1 MATLSALFDIRDR
14 MTSRVRQMRVSF
26 DRLRN
31 TVDQVRQRVARLSR
45 ARVLIQTRLRD
56 MASRGLQR
64 IRDLRE
70 YLNRRATVIRTAIRD
85 RASRGL
91 LRLRQLGRDIRSN
104 AVIVTTRIRD
114 MATRGLQ
121 RLAAKIPRIS
131 GVVAVIRT
139 RLRDSATASLVR
151 IRATLAYLQGK
162 TATVRTKLKDMA
174 TRGLSRLSAL
184 VPKIGHLVA
193 VVRTKLR
200 DGATAS
206 LVRIRA
212 NMAYLRGRIA
222 VVRTHLRDM
231 TTRGLV
237 RIKRLGDAIKSSAI
251 IVRTKLR
258 DLATRGLTRIRSLAT
273 ALGSYTATL
282 RTRLR
287 DAATRGLT
295 RLRALGIRLNSMRI
309 TMQTRVRDL
318 ALRGLTK
325 LRALALRV
333 GAITATIVVKVKD
346 LASRAIARIES
357 AAGGIQNRMLS
368 LGAAVG
374 GTAVLAQGASAFET
388 DARASAISGISQP
401 QVTSMTDQIYY
412 GENIGTERSGVAQSL
427 VDFAQQTSLQGKAL
441 QEAARTSAMFAQLY
455 GKDIPEVDRAFA
467 SAYKNQLG
475 SMSEIG
481 DVSAFVIKNAGDQ
494 YDDYLDTINE
504 YSSTFKDLKLNMG
517 QVGSAFVAAV
527 QAGGRNFDEPADMF
541 REFNIRRNEL
551 TDNQITAMAKVL
563 GKSRTKEL
571 YKSMDAGTLSGEK
584 VMFEFATALSKIP
597 SEAQRALYATEL
609 LGTKYEDIKEP
620 VLAAARAINEPI
632 EASKE
637 LEKQFTAMRENN
649 PMTPINNAS
658 RTLGKTLKTIGQA
671 VITAVTPAFIELNKW
686 ASSPEGQKS
695 IASFTKSVSELS
707 GELANGLSK
716 GIQWVIENWDT
727 LLPILKGVGIAF
739 LAVYGAAKGFKVIQ
753 AAIPFFKGFWKVLKV
768 LWSALKWVGSAL
780 LFLGKGFIKILKW
793 AKPFIPWIG
802 RVIGVFVRFL
812 PVIGWV
818 VTALTVL
825 WEAWKNWDIIKKVL
839 VDVWEGAKDIVA
851 NGVNAILKSVN
862 WMIRQLNKLSIP
874 IPDIP
879 GVLEGGD
886 YGFNIKEIGLVE
898 TREMRDNNKKA
909 ATVLQSTTFPD
920 LTAAYEKNKH
930 AKGISN
936 IPYDNYKATLHKGET
951 VLPREEAE
959 LIRGMAAS
967 GGSATAAPASA
978 PININV
984 TGDNHYSNDM
994 DAKKVVRV
1002 IKKALQE
1009 ELNLGAQGVQFV

>member
-1 MATLSALFDIRDR
+1 MATLTAMFDIRDR
-14 MTSRVRQMRVSF
+14 ISNRVRQMGGNFR
-26 DRLRN
+26 RLRDTIN
-31 TVDQVRQRVARLSR
+31 QVQRRVESLSR
-45 ARVLIQTRLRD
+45 TRAIIQTRLRD
-56 MASRGLQR
+56 NATRGLNR
-64 IRDLRE
+64 IRDLQN

-91 LRLRQLGRDIRSN
+91 ARLRRLAEDIRRRPVTVAARVRDWATRALNDLAARVPRISRLV
-104 AVIVTTRIRD
+104 AVISTRLRDEASAGLVRIRATMAYLRWRRAVLRTHLRD
-114 MATRGLQ
+114 MATRGL
-121 RLAAKIPRIS
+121 
-131 GVVAVIRT
+131 
-139 RLRDSATASLVR
+139 VR
-151 IRATLAYLQGK
+151 IR
-162 TATVRTKLKDMA
+162 
-174 TRGLSRLSAL
+174 
-184 VPKIGHLVA
+184 
-193 VVRTKLR
+193 
-200 DGATAS
+200 
-206 LVRIRA
+206 
-212 NMAYLRGRIA
+212 
-222 VVRTHLRDM
+222 
-231 TTRGLV
+231 
-237 RIKRLGDAIKSSAI
+237 RLGDSINRRA
-251 IVRTKLR
+251 VVVGTKLR
-258 DLATRGLTRIRSLAT
+258 DLATRGLARIRSLAT

-295 RLRALGIRLNSMRI
+295 RLRSLARNLNSMRVTI
-309 TMQTRVRDL
+309 QTRVRDL
-318 ALRGLTK
+318 ATRGLN
-325 LRALALRV
+325 RVRNLARRV
-333 GAITATIVVKVKD
+333 GAVTATVVIKVKD
-346 LASRAIARIES
+346 LATRAIARIES
-357 AAGGIQNRMLS
+357 AAAGIQNRMFS

-374 GTAVLAQGASAFET
+374 GTAILAQGANAFET

-401 QVTSMTDQIYY
+401 QVTTMTDQIYY

-427 VDFAQQTSLQGKAL
+427 VDFAQQTNLQGKAL

-481 DVSAFVIKNAGDQ
+481 DVSAYVIKNAGDQ

-504 YSSTFKDLKLNMG
+504 YSSTFKDLQLNMG

-563 GKSRTKEL
+563 GKARTREL

-632 EASKE
+632 DASKE
-637 LEKQFTAMRENN
+637 LEKQFTSMRENN
-649 PMTPINNAS
+649 PMTPINDAS
-658 RTLGKTLKTIGQA
+658 RTLGKTLKTIGQS

-695 IASFTKSVSELS
+695 IAKFTESVAELS

-727 LLPILKGVGIAF
+727 LLPILKVVGAAF
-739 LAVYGAAKGFKVIQ
+739 LGVYGAAKGYQVFKV
-753 AAIPFFKGFWKVLKV
+753 ASPVFKGLWKVLKV
-768 LWSALKWVGSAL
+768 VWSVLKWVGSAL
-780 LFLGKGFIKILKW
+780 LWLGKGFVKVLKW
-793 AKPFIPWIG
+793 AKPFLPWIG
-802 RVIGVFVRFL
+802 RVAGGLVRFI

-818 VTALTVL
+818 ITALGLL
-825 WEAWKNWDIIKKVL
+825 WAAWKNWNTITSIVSNAFQ
-839 VDVWEGAKDIVA
+839 GAKDAVA
-851 NGVNAILKSVN
+851 EGVNWILRKVN
-862 WMIRQLNKLSIP
+862 WLIQKLNGLSIP
-874 IPDIP
+874 LPDN
-879 GVLEGGD
+879 LGGPI
-886 YGFNIKEIGLVE
+886 GFNISEIPLMETEASRTAQKTVSQVAHNAGLPNLLE
-898 TREMRDNNKKA
+898 GYTK
-909 ATVLQSTTFPD
+909 S
-920 LTAAYEKNKH
+920 H

-936 IPYDNYKATLHKGET
+936 IPYDNYKANLHKGET

-967 GGSATAAPASA
+967 GRSQASA
-978 PININV
+978 PAAAPISINI

-994 DAKKVVRV
+994 DANKVVRV

-1009 ELNLGAQGVQFV
+1009 ELNLGPQGVQFV

>member
-1 MATLSALFDIRDR
+1 MATLTALFDIRDR
-14 MTSRVRQMRVSF
+14 ISNRVRQMGGNF
-26 DRLRN
+26 QRLRDTIN
-31 TVDQVRQRVARLSR
+31 QVQRRVESLSR
-45 ARVLIQTRLRD
+45 TRAIIQTRLRD
-56 MASRGLQR
+56 NATRGLNR
-64 IRDLRE
+64 IRDLQN

-91 LRLRQLGRDIRSN
+91 TRLRRLAEDIRRRPVTVAARVRDWATRALNDLAARVPRISRLV
-104 AVIVTTRIRD
+104 AVISTRLRDEASAGLVRIRATMAYLRWRRAVLRTHLRD
-114 MATRGLQ
+114 MATRGL
-121 RLAAKIPRIS
+121 
-131 GVVAVIRT
+131 
-139 RLRDSATASLVR
+139 VR
-151 IRATLAYLQGK
+151 IR
-162 TATVRTKLKDMA
+162 
-174 TRGLSRLSAL
+174 
-184 VPKIGHLVA
+184 
-193 VVRTKLR
+193 
-200 DGATAS
+200 
-206 LVRIRA
+206 
-212 NMAYLRGRIA
+212 
-222 VVRTHLRDM
+222 
-231 TTRGLV
+231 
-237 RIKRLGDAIKSSAI
+237 RLGDSIHRRA
-251 IVRTKLR
+251 VVVGTKLR

-295 RLRALGIRLNSMRI
+295 RLRSLARNLNSMRV
-309 TMQTRVRDL
+309 TLQTKVRDVATR
-318 ALRGLTK
+318 ALHK
-325 LRALALRV
+325 VRALALRV
-333 GAITATIVVKVKD
+333 GAITATVVVKVKD
-346 LASRAIARIES
+346 LATRAMARIES
-357 AAGGIQNRMLS
+357 AAAGIQNRMFS

-374 GTAVLAQGASAFET
+374 GTAILAQGANAFET

-427 VDFAQQTSLQGKAL
+427 VDFAQQTNLQGKAL
-441 QEAARTSAMFAQLY
+441 QEAAKTSAMFAQLY

-481 DVSAFVIKNAGDQ
+481 DVSAYVIKNAGDQ

-504 YSSTFKDLKLNMG
+504 YSSTFKDLQLNMG

-563 GKSRTKEL
+563 GKARTREL
-571 YKSMDAGTLSGEK
+571 YKSMDAGTLSGQQ

-637 LEKQFTAMRENN
+637 LEKQFTSMRENN
-649 PMTPINNAS
+649 PMTPINDAS
-658 RTLGKTLKTIGQA
+658 RTLGKTLKTIGQS

-695 IASFTKSVSELS
+695 IAKFTESVAELS

-727 LLPILKGVGIAF
+727 LLPILKVVGAAF
-739 LAVYGAAKGFKVIQ
+739 LGVYGAAKGYQVFKV
-753 AAIPFFKGFWKVLKV
+753 ASPVFKGLWKVLKV
-768 LWSALKWVGSAL
+768 VWSVLKWVGSAL
-780 LFLGKGFIKILKW
+780 LWLGRGFVTVLKW
-793 AKPFIPWIG
+793 AKPFLPWIG
-802 RVIGVFVRFL
+802 RVAGGLVRFI

-818 VTALTVL
+818 ITALGLL
-825 WEAWKNWDIIKKVL
+825 WAAWKNWDTIKSV
-839 VDVWEGAKDIVA
+839 VSSAFEGAKDIVA
-851 NGVNAILKSVN
+851 RGVNAIIKSVN
-862 WMIRQLNKLSIP
+862 WLIEKLNGLGDVFGYNIPTIQLI
-874 IPDIP
+874 
-879 GVLEGGD
+879 
-886 YGFNIKEIGLVE
+886 E
-898 TREMRDNNKKA
+898 TQAMRETNKKA
-909 ATVLQSTTFPD
+909 VSTLTGGGKTPSSPMMSGKAAPVSSFPNLIKSFTPKTID
-920 LTAAYEKNKH
+920 EPSH

-936 IPYDNYKATLHKGET
+936 IPYDNYKANLHKGET

-967 GGSATAAPASA
+967 GGSQASA
-978 PININV
+978 PAAAPISINI

-994 DAKKVVRV
+994 DANKVVRV

-1009 ELNLGAQGVQFV
+1009 ELNLGPQGVQFV

>member
-1 MATLSALFDIRDR
+1 MQR
-14 MTSRVRQMRVSF
+14 RVES
-26 DRLRN
+26 
-31 TVDQVRQRVARLSR
+31 LSR
-45 ARVLIQTRLRD
+45 TRAIIQTRLRD
-56 MASRGLQR
+56 NASRGLNR
-64 IRDLRE
+64 IRDLQN

-85 RASRGL
+85 RASRAL
-91 LRLRQLGRDIRSN
+91 TRLR
-104 AVIVTTRIRD
+104 
-114 MATRGLQ
+114 
-121 RLAAKIPRIS
+121 RLAEDVARRPVTVAARVRDWASKALNKLAARIPQIS
-131 GVVAVIRT
+131 HKVAVVRT
-139 RLRDSATASLVR
+139 VIRDSATASLVR

-174 TRGLSRLSAL
+174 TRSLNRISAL

-193 VVRTKLR
+193 VIRTRLR
-200 DGATAS
+200 DDAS
-206 LVRIRA
+206 AGLVRIRA
-212 NMAYLRGRIA
+212 TMAYLRWRRA
-222 VVRTHLRDM
+222 VLRTHLRDM
-231 TTRGLV
+231 ATRGLV
-237 RIKRLGDAIKSSAI
+237 RIRRLGDAIHRGALV
-251 IVRTKLR
+251 VRTKLR
-258 DLATRGLTRIRSLAT
+258 DLATRGLTRIRSIAT
-273 ALGSYTATL
+273 ALSGYTATV

-287 DAATRGLT
+287 DMAHRGLT
-295 RLRALGIRLNSMRI
+295 RLRSLASRLNSMRV
-309 TMQTRVRDL
+309 TLQTKVRDVATR
-318 ALRGLTK
+318 ALHK
-325 LRALALRV
+325 VRALALRV
-333 GAITATIVVKVKD
+333 GAITATVVVKVKD
-346 LASRAIARIES
+346 LATRAMARIES
-357 AAGGIQNRMLS
+357 AAAGIQNRMFS

-374 GTAVLAQGASAFET
+374 GTAILAQGANAFET

-427 VDFAQQTSLQGKAL
+427 VDFAQQTNLQGKAL

-475 SMSEIG
+475 SMGEIG
-481 DVSAFVIKNAGDQ
+481 DVSAYVLKNAGDQ

-504 YSSTFKDLKLNMG
+504 YSSTFKDLQLNMG

-563 GKSRTKEL
+563 GKARTREL

-632 EASKE
+632 DASKE
-637 LEKQFTAMRENN
+637 LEKQFTSMRENN
-649 PMTPINNAS
+649 PMTPINDAS
-658 RTLGKTLKTIGQA
+658 RALGKTLKTIGQS

-695 IASFTKSVSELS
+695 IAKFTESVAELS

-727 LLPILKGVGIAF
+727 LLPILKVVGAAF
-739 LAVYGAAKGFKVIQ
+739 LGVYGAAKGYQVYK
-753 AAIPFFKGFWKVLKV
+753 AAAPVFGVFWKVLKIGWKV
-768 LWSALKWVGSAL
+768 LKWVGSAML
-780 LFLGKGFIKILKW
+780 WLGKGFVKVLKW
-793 AKPFIPWIG
+793 AKPFLPWIG
-802 RVIGVFVRFL
+802 RVIGGLVRFL

-818 VTALTVL
+818 VTALSIL
-825 WEAWKNWDIIKKVL
+825 WAAWKNWDTIKSIVSSAF
-839 VDVWEGAKDIVA
+839 EGAKDIVA
-851 NGVNAILKSVN
+851 RGVNWILERIN
-862 WMIRQLNKLSIP
+862 WMIRQLNKLNIP
-874 IPDIP
+874 LPDN
-879 GVLEGGD
+879 LGGPI
-886 YGFNIKEIGLVE
+886 GFSIKEIGLIE
-898 TREMRDNNKKA
+898 TQAMRETNKKA
-909 ATVLQSTTFPD
+909 VSTLTGGGKTPSSPMMSGKAAPVSSFPNLIKSFTPKTID
-920 LTAAYEKNKH
+920 EPSH

-936 IPYDNYKATLHKGET
+936 IPYDNYKANLHKGET
-951 VLPREEAE
+951 VLPRQEAE

-967 GGSATAAPASA
+967 GGSQASA
-978 PININV
+978 PAAAPISINI

-994 DAKKVVRV
+994 DANKVVRV

-1009 ELNLGAQGVQFV
+1009 EFNLGPQGVQFV